1 MIAPAMAFA
10 LVQVFQQKTSRW
22 MRVLVCASFAI
33 LLLGLMLNAFF
44 SLKKTPWS
52 MSVQPFGALL
62 FAGYSIIWVF
72 RSSLWEESREFSL
85 DRSQISGK

>member
-1 MIAPAMAFA
+1 MIAPALAFA
-10 LVQVFQQKTSRW
+10 LVQAFQQKTSRW

>member
-1 MIAPAMAFA
+1 
-10 LVQVFQQKTSRW
+10 

-72 RSSLWEESREFSL
+72 RSSLWEESR
-85 DRSQISGK
+85 DV